1 MLKAMFRR
9 VHQAPKR
16 RRLEDRHRFIGLCSD
31 DGDRVAECPE
41 FFDSLLEL
49 HPELGVGE
57 LDLWPFLP
65 FSPPDLHP
73 AQRQDQPVEP
83 IESLLDLLVWELVEG
98 LQGQSFRI
106 VQEPINIGRS
116 PLVCHF
122 GPPATSPRPHST
134 MPASGPRTPATFALA
149 AVPSSAVGGVTPPC
163 QRFGCRTIS
172 VPRSGDHRRP
182 EDDRLNRRGTLP
194 RVPVTG
200 LSHDPPTWRRPT
212 GPTGSRLTSLGREIS
227 PKPRPPT
234 TRSRHDG
241 KIVPA
246 LRFGG
251 PCRAAVMAR

>member
-1 MLKAMFRR
+1 MPPA
-9 VHQAPKR
+9 ASSPGGPG

-73 AQRQDQPVEP
+73 AQRYDQPVEP

-122 GPPATSPRPHST
+122 GPPANSPRPHYT
-134 MPASGPRTPATFALA
+134 IPASGPRTLATFALA
-149 AVPSSAVGGVTPPC
+149 AVPSGGVVGVTPQC
-163 QRFGCRTIS
+163 QRFGRGTTP
-172 VPRSGDHRRP
+172 VPRFGNHRRP
-182 EDDRLNRRGTLP
+182 EDDRLKRQVR
-194 RVPVTG
+194 
-200 LSHDPPTWRRPT
+200 
-212 GPTGSRLTSLGREIS
+212 S
-227 PKPRPPT
+227 PGYP
-234 TRSRHDG
+234 
-241 KIVPA
+241 
-246 LRFGG
+246 
-251 PCRAAVMAR
+251 